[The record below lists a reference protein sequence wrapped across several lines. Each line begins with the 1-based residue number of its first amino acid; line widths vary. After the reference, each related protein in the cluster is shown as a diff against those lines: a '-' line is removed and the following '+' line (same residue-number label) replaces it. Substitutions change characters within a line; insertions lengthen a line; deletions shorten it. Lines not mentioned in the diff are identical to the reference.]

1 MYHRSE
7 TQLYMLGGRATPN
20 RIHRYKI
27 NNDAWDLVPQTMPFD
42 FVHGACVALQLKGK
56 ELYTF

>member
-56 ELYTF
+56 F